1 MSMEFEPCTDEY
13 LTMLWE
19 HIDLKAAEEKLADL
33 QYQLTRAAYRK
44 DGAAIEELQN
54 TIVRDLDIKCL
65 AVRHVVGSSSS
76 PGVDGVKW
84 RTPAEKMRG
93 AMSLTS
99 KDYHPSPLRQIM
111 LVAKNTGKKRY
122 PQLPTYR
129 DRAMLV
135 LYGYALIP
143 VTEAYAERKSF
154 AFRPGRSTQDAH
166 AYVIEMIRGEDA
178 PAYIFYG
185 DVKACYAHIQHD
197 WLIEHAPMD
206 KHILRKFLKAGIVFE
221 GELFPSEGEGLSEGS
236 NLSPYLAN
244 FTLDGMQR
252 AVYEAIHGTT
262 SPMDYGNG
270 NLLRFADDILVTVR
284 TKEAAETVR
293 QCLTEFLAERGLAFS
308 EEKTRVY
315 RVEEGFT
322 FLSRTYVKKDGLV
335 YSYPADAAV
344 ERFIEDLRLTTST
357 SHKSQR
363 ELILLLNRK
372 LKGWAGYYRCTD
384 ATAAF
389 RKVDAAVQTAL
400 LETAIKRH
408 PKMALA
414 KVKAKYW
421 YREADGHYCY
431 ALPNDKSVRVVR
443 LADTVLL
450 TLKKPKTSENPFTN
464 RTYYEA
470 RLHTRDIH
478 NVTGPYRAIWER
490 QEGRCYYCGRP
501 ILSDQPRTTVQID
514 LDKAPSI
521 RNSAYVHQCY
531 AVNEF
536 EIVRTMEDISI
547 LTPYD
552 MKAILEGIAE
562 EKPKHSRTKKPITQS
577 WKHYKLKRF
586 FAASTE
592 RSITLTFQ
600 RLEEIDD
607 QPLPKTARMDRSW
620 WNPRPNCNMIAEAWL
635 TEGYELYSI
644 NLAAEKLT
652 LHRQHGT
659 SKLTIPKE
667 FTDGPLPE
675 NAVYELETHMQY
687 IIKKYGLKK
696 PRK

>member
-166 AYVIEMIRGEDA
+166 AYVIEMIHGEDA

-293 QCLTEFLAERGLAFS
+293 QCLKDFLAERGLAFS
-308 EEKTRVY
+308 EEKTRVV
-315 RVEEGFT
+315 RVDEGFT

-521 RNSAYVHQCY
+521 RNSAYVHQCC

-600 RLEEIDD
+600 QLEEIDD

-635 TEGYELYSI
+635 TEGYKLHSI

-652 LHRQHGT
+652 LHRQHGM
-659 SKLTIPKE
+659 SKLKIPE
-667 FTDGPLPE
+667 VLLDGTLPD
-675 NAVYELETHMQY
+675 NAVYELETHMAY
-687 IIKKYGLKK
+687 VIEKYGLRKGKK
-696 PRK
+696 

>member
-1 MSMEFEPCTDEY
+1 MSMEFEPCTGEY
-13 LTMLWE
+13 LTRLWE
-19 HIDLKAAEEKLADL
+19 HIDWKAAEEKLADL
-33 QYQLTRAAYRK
+33 QYQLTRVAYRK
-44 DGAAIEELQN
+44 DSAAIKELQN

-99 KDYHPSPLRQIM
+99 MDYHPSPLRQIM

-166 AYVIEMIRGEDA
+166 TYVIEMIRGEDT
-178 PAYIFYG
+178 PEYIFYG

-221 GELFPSEGEGLSEGS
+221 GELFPSEGEGLSEGA

-344 ERFIEDLRLTTST
+344 ERFIEDLRLTIST
-357 SHKSQR
+357 CKNRHPSSICTLFEHHFHALKPHPNIARTLPAKSAGRAQVNISQFYLSQR
-363 ELILLLNRK
+363 GR
-372 LKGWAGYYRCTD
+372 
-384 ATAAF
+384 
-389 RKVDAAVQTAL
+389 
-400 LETAIKRH
+400 
-408 PKMALA
+408 
-414 KVKAKYW
+414 
-421 YREADGHYCY
+421 
-431 ALPNDKSVRVVR
+431 R
-443 LADTVLL
+443 L
-450 TLKKPKTSENPFTN
+450 
-464 RTYYEA
+464 
-470 RLHTRDIH
+470 
-478 NVTGPYRAIWER
+478 
-490 QEGRCYYCGRP
+490 Q
-501 ILSDQPRTTVQID
+501 ILSADF
-514 LDKAPSI
+514 S
-521 RNSAYVHQCY
+521 
-531 AVNEF
+531 
-536 EIVRTMEDISI
+536 
-547 LTPYD
+547 
-552 MKAILEGIAE
+552 G
-562 EKPKHSRTKKPITQS
+562 
-577 WKHYKLKRF
+577 
-586 FAASTE
+586 
-592 RSITLTFQ
+592 
-600 RLEEIDD
+600 
-607 QPLPKTARMDRSW
+607 
-620 WNPRPNCNMIAEAWL
+620 
-635 TEGYELYSI
+635 
-644 NLAAEKLT
+644 
-652 LHRQHGT
+652 
-659 SKLTIPKE
+659 
-667 FTDGPLPE
+667 
-675 NAVYELETHMQY
+675 
-687 IIKKYGLKK
+687 GL
-696 PRK
+696 